1 VIELDQ
7 DGSVFV
13 LRLRG
18 GENRFSMEL
27 LDEVNA
33 ALDRV
38 QAIEGPC
45 ALVTTGEGKFYSN
58 GMDLDWLATAPDRA
72 GEYLRAIY
80 RLLGRVLSFPAPTVA
95 AVNGHAFGGGALLAI
110 AHDFAVM
117 RADRGY
123 WCMPEADLGLPLTP
137 EYLSLLQTRLPART
151 LHEALVTGKRYG
163 GRDALDAGIVQEV
176 ASEDDVLPAA
186 VAIAASLAGKDRRTL
201 AEHKRCWA
209 DRLVLAGRA
218 DGESSQRREEVPG
231 ELVAERREELAL
243 DLVARPAGQS
253 QAVLARGGEFDD
265 VLAPVLRAAMPAHQS
280 LALQRVHE
288 RDHRGPV
295 DAQLVGCLLLGE
307 RNGRQ
312 YRQHRQLAAVDP
324 ERRQS
329 RAGRQ
334 HQLLLRVL
342 EEVAEAAREQVRDLM
357 GHVATVPV
365 R

>member
-1 VIELDQ
+1 MIELDQ

-27 LDEVNA
+27 LDEVHA

-58 GMDLDWLATAPDRA
+58 GMDLDWLAAAPDRA

-137 EYLSLLQTRLPART
+137 EYVSLLQTRLPART

-176 ASEDDVLPAA
+176 ASEDDVLPVA

-201 AEHKRCWA
+201 AEHKR
-209 DRLVLAGRA
+209 LLYG
-218 DGESSQRREEVPG
+218 
-231 ELVAERREELAL
+231 
-243 DLVARPAGQS
+243 
-253 QAVLARGGEFDD
+253 
-265 VLAPVLRAAMPAHQS
+265 
-280 LALQRVHE
+280 
-288 RDHRGPV
+288 
-295 DAQLVGCLLLGE
+295 DAISLLLG
-307 RNGRQ
+307 
-312 YRQHRQLAAVDP
+312 
-324 ERRQS
+324 
-329 RAGRQ
+329 
-334 HQLLLRVL
+334 
-342 EEVAEAAREQVRDLM
+342 
-357 GHVATVPV
+357 
-365 R
+365 